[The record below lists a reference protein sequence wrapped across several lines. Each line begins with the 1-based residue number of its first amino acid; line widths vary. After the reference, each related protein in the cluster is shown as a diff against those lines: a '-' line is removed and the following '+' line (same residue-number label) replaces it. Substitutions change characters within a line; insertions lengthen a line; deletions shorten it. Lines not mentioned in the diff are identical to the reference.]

1 MEETSLVCA
10 PRKSESGECV
20 YVCICSLGGGAEG
33 DSLANNNLLK
43 KMHLLLLPSR
53 AATRIRV
60 RPRRPRRPP
69 ALTMTEMDGR
79 RT

>member
-43 KMHLLLLPSR
+43 KMHLLFLPSR
-53 AATRIRV
+53 
-60 RPRRPRRPP
+60 PP
-69 ALTMTEMDGR
+69 ARASVLGVRVVR
-79 RT
+79 RH